1 MLFVALTAAI
11 VAACIGLIARLFTN
25 AARPSA
31 SFMASSWGITKAE
44 FATVSAVMIS
54 IIIPSTLAIG
64 NKLSIDNI
72 VRYEQYVNGVETRAS
87 VEAMTCYEGHRGSS
101 AAAGKSNCD
110 HTYVSD
116 RYSWTETYYESVCNS
131 KGECHSEMR
140 TRIESANLYTPY
152 ATMEYTYTIEASMGK
167 GGAPDPHT
175 YPVALDANP
184 VAFRRGVA
192 IPGGIPRGA
201 PSDWIDAKRRLDE
214 GNPRPATIMTSYDN
228 YILAS
233 GDEVLKTY
241 AGQIDRYKSAGLLPD
256 PTRNIMTDSQYG
268 PAKWLADKVSFVGVS
283 GVDEAA
289 MQSAAMQF
297 NAALG
302 MQLQGD
308 LHVVF
313 VDVSKVAADQ
323 AETYT
328 TALKAYWQSPVFG
341 KRAIAKNA
349 ILVVIGVSHGKIGW
363 ARAQTGMPFGNE
375 EMAQWIQ
382 DWLPDTT
389 LDPVAIFGSPRT
401 VIKPSVTPDAFT
413 KDDVAITLSTPRGVL
428 ESIMFEKT
436 PFKRARMNCEDG
448 TCVGYKDLLSKIE
461 PTGAQK
467 TWMVVISSF
476 LSLLLWWAVAAT
488 SAVDDFIARL
498 RRSNQHVGSEWPRYH
513 SRKKKKEFY
522 R

>member
-1 MLFVALTAAI
+1 MLFVALIAAI

-140 TRIESANLYTPY
+140 TRIESAN
-152 ATMEYTYTIEASMGK
+152 
-167 GGAPDPHT
+167 
-175 YPVALDANP
+175 P

-289 MQSAAMQF
+289 MQSAAM
-297 NAALG
+297 LSLS
-302 MQLQGD
+302 M
-308 LHVVF
+308 
-313 VDVSKVAADQ
+313 
-323 AETYT
+323 
-328 TALKAYWQSPVFG
+328 
-341 KRAIAKNA
+341 
-349 ILVVIGVSHGKIGW
+349 
-363 ARAQTGMPFGNE
+363 
-375 EMAQWIQ
+375 
-382 DWLPDTT
+382 
-389 LDPVAIFGSPRT
+389 SPRLQL
-401 VIKPSVTPDAFT
+401 IKQKLTQPPSRHIGKV
-413 KDDVAITLSTPRGVL
+413 R
-428 ESIMFEKT
+428 
-436 PFKRARMNCEDG
+436 
-448 TCVGYKDLLSKIE
+448 
-461 PTGAQK
+461 
-467 TWMVVISSF
+467 F
-476 LSLLLWWAVAAT
+476 LVSGLLLKMQF
-488 SAVDDFIARL
+488 S
-498 RRSNQHVGSEWPRYH
+498 S
-513 SRKKKKEFY
+513 
-522 R
+522 